1 MSRSINRVTL
11 FGRLTKDPVTK
22 YTPSGAAVSNF
33 SLALNEKYKSKTGE
47 WVEKTEYV
55 DVVLWQKL
63 AELAGEYLHKGD
75 PCFIE
80 GKLAT
85 RSWDDKTSGQ
95 KRYKTEV
102 IGSELIL
109 LGNGG
114 ASHNPS
120 TSVQPEP
127 AMAGAD
133 DSESP
138 F

>member
-11 FGRLTKDPVTK
+11 FGRLTKDPATK

-33 SLALNEKYKSKTGE
+33 SLALNEKYKDKSGN

-55 DVVLWQKL
+55 DVVLWTRL
-63 AELAGEYLHKGD
+63 AEIAAEYLKKGD

-102 IGSELIL
+102 IGNELIL
-109 LGNGG
+109 LGNGEK
-114 ASHNPS
+114 S
-120 TSVQPEP
+120 TSGQPATQEEE
-127 AMAGAD
+127 AEVA
-133 DSESP
+133 P